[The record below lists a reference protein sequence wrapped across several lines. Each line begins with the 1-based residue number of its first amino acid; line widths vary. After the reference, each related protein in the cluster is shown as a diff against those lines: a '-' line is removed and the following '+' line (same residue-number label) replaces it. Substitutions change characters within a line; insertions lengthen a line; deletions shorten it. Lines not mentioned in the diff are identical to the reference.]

1 MGSAVV
7 WMESLLGDRAHA
19 KSVNHSIWKINGVFW
34 SSLPLVSGEWPVQQ
48 RAQQAGAE
56 VSADGDGNRGIM
68 KWRPGLWLSSAH
80 PDRPAVKGGQLPNTL
95 RPKSEGP
102 PRGPAVR
109 WE

>member
-80 PDRPAVKGGQLPNTL
+80 PDHPAVKGARCQRRSVQSRGATS
-95 RPKSEGP
+95 RP
-102 PRGPAVR
+102 RR
-109 WE
+109 T